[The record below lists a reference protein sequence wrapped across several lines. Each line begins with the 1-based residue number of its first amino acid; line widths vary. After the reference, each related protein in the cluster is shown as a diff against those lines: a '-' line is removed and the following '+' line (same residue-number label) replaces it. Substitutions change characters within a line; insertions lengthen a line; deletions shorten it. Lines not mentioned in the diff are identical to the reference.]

1 MDKGCAG
8 AGAVGRAPG
17 EGPVSCSRCDQTM
30 MQDNGRIRYDTN
42 PPAFLT
48 FTGDEGMPG
57 RSAAATSEFRA
68 NAFF

>member
-1 MDKGCAG
+1 
-8 AGAVGRAPG
+8 
-17 EGPVSCSRCDQTM
+17 M